1 MACVAGKQLQQ
12 DVGNAECGKQRV
24 KEGIK
29 ASAGNALPQ
38 ESVPVLTG
46 MERKALILYNFV
58 RYSREITVPNS
69 HWQRVLVF
77 SQINIGF
84 ESRFNSLVE
93 FSSQISQPLCY
104 FKFSYYF
111 SVLRKI
117 NE

>member
-1 MACVAGKQLQQ
+1 M
-12 DVGNAECGKQRV
+12 

-29 ASAGNALPQ
+29 ASAGNTLPQ

-46 MERKALILYNFV
+46 MERKALILYSFV

-69 HWQRVLVF
+69 HCQRVLVF

-93 FSSQISQPLCY
+93 FSSQPLCY